1 MGLNMSKDLE
11 VPKETGKD
19 YVHTAIKTALGE
31 VPLAG
36 GALAEVFS
44 AVIESPFQKRKI
56 EWMHRVVDAIEELQ
70 EKGLKVDE
78 LRENEQFIS
87 AVFYASHLA
96 MKTHQE
102 EKLQALK
109 NAIMNIA
116 EGVETDE
123 AIQQI
128 YLNYIDQFTVL
139 HIKILRF
146 AFKRAVSSNIYMGS
160 LRPIL
165 MGIYPELQKQE
176 GLVTQIWK
184 ELYSSGLIS
193 VDSLQGGMSAQGLSE
208 KFTTQLGDNF
218 LRFIEER

>member
-1 MGLNMSKDLE
+1 MSRDLE

-19 YVHTAIKTALGE
+19 YVHTVIKTALGE

-36 GALAEVFS
+36 GVLAEIFS
-44 AVIESPFQKRKI
+44 AIVESPFQKRKI
-56 EWMHRVVDAIEELQ
+56 EWMHKVVDAIEELQ

-109 NAIMNIA
+109 NAIMNVA
-116 EGVETDE
+116 EGVEIDE
-123 AIQQI
+123 SIQQI

-146 AFKRAVSSNIYMGS
+146 ALSRRVPPNIMMGS

-165 MGIYPELQKQE
+165 LSTYPELDTKE

-184 ELYSSGLIS
+184 ELYNSGLIT
-193 VDSLQGGMSAQGLSE
+193 VDSLQGGLSSQGLGQN
-208 KFTTQLGDNF
+208 FTTQLGDNF
-218 LRFIEER
+218 LRFIEGN

>member
-1 MGLNMSKDLE
+1 MSKDLE

-36 GALAEVFS
+36 GALAEIFS

-102 EKLQALK
+102 DKLQALK

-146 AFKRAVSSNIYMGS
+146 ALSRTVPPNVMMGS

-165 MGIYPELQKQE
+165 VSTYPELDRKE

-184 ELYSSGLIS
+184 ELYNSGLIS
-193 VDSLQGGMSAQGLSE
+193 VDSLQGGLSSQGLGQ

>member
-1 MGLNMSKDLE
+1 MAKELE

-36 GALAEVFS
+36 GALAEIFS
-44 AVIESPFQKRKI
+44 TVIESPFQKRKI
-56 EWMHRVVDAIEELQ
+56 QWMHRVVDAIEELQ

-78 LRENEQFIS
+78 LKENEQFIS

-102 EKLQALK
+102 EKLQALR
-109 NAIMNIA
+109 NAIVNVA
-116 EGVETDE
+116 EGLEIDE
-123 AIQQI
+123 SLQHI

-146 AFKRAVSSNIYMGS
+146 ALSRKVPPNVMMGS
-160 LRPIL
+160 LKPL
-165 MGIYPELQKQE
+165 LVSTYPELDKQE
-176 GLVTQIWK
+176 GLITQIWK
-184 ELYSSGLIS
+184 ELYNSGLIT
-193 VDSLQGGMSAQGLSE
+193 VDSLQGGLSSQGLGQ
-208 KFTTQLGDNF
+208 KFTTQMGDNF